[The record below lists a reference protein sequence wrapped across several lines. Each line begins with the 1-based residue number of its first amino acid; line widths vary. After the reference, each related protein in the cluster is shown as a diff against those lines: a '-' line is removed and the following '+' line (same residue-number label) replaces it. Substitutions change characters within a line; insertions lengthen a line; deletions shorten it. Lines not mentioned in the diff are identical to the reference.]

1 MLLTKY
7 IEKLPKEIVRH
18 ILQYTYMPQPP
29 GLLEDIRDY
38 SSTLE
43 TVGNAYYNRWIADQ
57 GEFEPEDRH
66 WLVNDVMRYLTRNP
80 GHPLKCDMT
89 VVYKVLQR
97 QLLICDLKQAR
108 IHAYIYGTMV
118 SERELRRYWGLML
131 PEERHEMMSIYVL
144 D

>member
-1 MLLTKY
+1 
-7 IEKLPKEIVRH
+7 
-18 ILQYTYMPQPP
+18 
-29 GLLEDIRDY
+29 
-38 SSTLE
+38 
-43 TVGNAYYNRWIADQ
+43 
-57 GEFEPEDRH
+57 
-66 WLVNDVMRYLTRNP
+66 
-80 GHPLKCDMT
+80 MT

-131 PEERHEMMSIYVL
+131 PEERHEMMSMYVL